1 MTSYEM
7 VPRYAIITG
16 ISNAQ
21 NAVITFEDE
30 HDFSIG
36 EIISLRVSQPYGMR
50 EVNNKQ
56 VRVID
61 VSDDTVTVELN
72 TLDFNTFI
80 DAGDEQEELAMAIP
94 SSSGIVPGLYTP
106 EMNLK
111 DCFDNRR
118 V

>member
-21 NAVITFEDE
+21 NAVITFEEE

-36 EIISLRVSQPYGMR
+36 EIISLRVSQPYGMK

-56 VRVID
+56 VRILAVG
-61 VSDDTVTVELN
+61 DDSVTVELD
-72 TLDFNTFI
+72 TLGLTPFV

-94 SSSGIVPGLYTP
+94 SSSGIIPGLYTP
-106 EMNLK
+106 TMNLE